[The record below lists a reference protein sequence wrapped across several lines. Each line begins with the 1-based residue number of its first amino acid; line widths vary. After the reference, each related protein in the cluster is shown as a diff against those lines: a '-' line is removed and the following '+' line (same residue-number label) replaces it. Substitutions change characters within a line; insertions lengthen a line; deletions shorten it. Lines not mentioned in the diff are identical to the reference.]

1 MTPNSTHP
9 PPTVIIGL
17 GNPLRADDGV
27 GHAVSR
33 LVRQRLSG
41 RTDVEVMESFTG
53 GLRLMERLIDRQ
65 RAYIVDAAR
74 FGEQAGKWR
83 WLDLRQLP
91 TLHTSS
97 THDADLATALAVG
110 RRAGA
115 FLPDDDQIHVLAI
128 QIADVDGF
136 SEELT
141 TSVRSAVPGAADA
154 LLERLNLD
162 LGRGPTRPQGTS

>member
-1 MTPNSTHP
+1 MMAPNPNHP

-17 GNPLRADDGV
+17 GNPLRTDDGV
-27 GHAVSR
+27 GHAVVRAVRER
-33 LVRQRLSG
+33 LGDRA
-41 RTDVEVMESFTG
+41 DVEMMESFTG

-74 FGEQAGKWR
+74 LGERPGSWR

-97 THDADLATALAVG
+97 THDADLPTALAVG
-110 RRAGA
+110 RQTGA
-115 FLPDDDQIHVLAI
+115 SLPGDDQILVLAI
-128 QIADVDGF
+128 QIADVNTF

-141 TSVRSAVPGAADA
+141 PPVRSAVAGVADA
-154 LLERLNLD
+154 LIKRLTADSN
-162 LGRGPTRPQGTS
+162 

>member
-1 MTPNSTHP
+1 MMTHNPAHP
-9 PPTVIIGL
+9 PPTIIIGL

-33 LVRQRLSG
+33 LVRQRLG
-41 RTDVEVMESFTG
+41 DRDDVEVIESFNG
-53 GLRLMERLIDRQ
+53 GLRLMERLVDRQ

-74 FGEQAGKWR
+74 FGEQPGGWR

-97 THDADLATALAVG
+97 THDADLPTALAVG
-110 RRAGA
+110 RQAGA
-115 FLPDDDQIHVLAI
+115 ALPPDDQIHILAI

-141 TSVRSAVPGAADA
+141 PPVQGAVPAVVDE
-154 LLERLNLD
+154 L
-162 LGRGPTRPQGTS
+162 LGRLVAEPS